1 MSPAEAEP
9 EGLRLWRVALEQGH
23 QDPIAGSV
31 APHAADEQAEMRPPV
46 PCPPKFC
53 QNPVPLLDVAG
64 LYIAGAGHADI
75 RV

>member
-1 MSPAEAEP
+1 MPRK
-9 EGLRLWRVALEQGH
+9 GEQDRH
-23 QDPIAGSV
+23 
-31 APHAADEQAEMRPPV
+31 APPLACQ
-46 PCPPKFC
+46 PKFC